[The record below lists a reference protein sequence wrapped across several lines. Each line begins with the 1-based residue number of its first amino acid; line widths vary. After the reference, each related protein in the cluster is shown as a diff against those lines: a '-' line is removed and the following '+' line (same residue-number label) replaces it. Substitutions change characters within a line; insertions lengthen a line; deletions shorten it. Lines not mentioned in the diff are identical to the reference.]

1 VGLLD
6 TLSMSVRAVGSGP
19 RSIGTASQVRKSAS
33 DGSGGANGSF
43 ADLAGGA
50 DQEAAPALVAREV
63 AAEAPPVAG
72 DALGNIAAA
81 YFIFGAGARGDQG

>member
-1 VGLLD
+1 
-6 TLSMSVRAVGSGP
+6 
-19 RSIGTASQVRKSAS
+19 
-33 DGSGGANGSF
+33 
-43 ADLAGGA
+43 LAGGA

-63 AAEAPPVAG
+63 AVEAPPAAG